1 MTGKYRV
8 FDVKVGG
15 KALDLNKTY
24 TLASHDYM
32 LKNGGDGFVMFK
44 GNKVLQDEVMIDNQV
59 LINYIQNNLK
69 GTVGSEYAQAQGRI
83 TITST
88 TELSNINQQIALKNF
103 KTKLTTKKQKGAVKL
118 SWKACPKVKGVKYQV
133 YKSLKKSKGF
143 KKVTTT
149 SKKTYTAKK
158 LKKGKT
164 YYFKVRAM
172 KNIDGKN
179 VYSKWSNVSYKKAA

>member
-1 MTGKYRV
+1 MHR
-8 FDVKVGG
+8 
-15 KALDLNKTY
+15 
-24 TLASHDYM
+24 
-32 LKNGGDGFVMFK
+32 FK

-118 SWKACPKVKGVKYQV
+118 SWKACPEVKGESIRYTNHLRNPKASRRLQQLQRRLIRQR
-133 YKSLKKSKGF
+133 SLKRVKL
-143 KKVTTT
+143 TT
-149 SKKTYTAKK
+149 SK
-158 LKKGKT
+158 
-164 YYFKVRAM
+164 
-172 KNIDGKN
+172 
-179 VYSKWSNVSYKKAA
+179 